1 MSRELSTQLLGG
13 FLSFSLH
20 VAAGF
25 ALLWAWD
32 QGSPMRERRG
42 GESGTALVVNLVSVD
57 SEGRVSESNAI
68 HKARSIDTH
77 PEPARPTRPG
87 RDGKASS
94 TQAAAAGPQS
104 EAARARSDI
113 QGEAR
118 ELTDLPSAD
127 VLAYRQRLEG
137 HLARYRIYPSAAREA
152 GREGVVMLHFVMTD
166 DGRVLQAWVGESSGV
181 SDIDREAVAAV
192 LRAQPL
198 PVFPQGWPGR
208 LDIILPVTFRL
219 G

>member
-32 QGSPMRERRG
+32 QGSPMRDRRG
-42 GESGTALVVNLVSVD
+42 GDSGTGLVVNLVSLD
-57 SEGRVSESNAI
+57 SGGRVNEGNAV
-68 HKARSIDTH
+68 HKAQSIDSH
-77 PEPARPTRPG
+77 SEYSPPIRPG
-87 RDGKASS
+87 RDGKARPA
-94 TQAAAAGPQS
+94 QLAAGPQS
-104 EAARARSDI
+104 EVAPARSDLR
-113 QGEAR
+113 GEAR

-152 GREGVVMLHFVMTD
+152 GREGIVMLHFVMTD

-198 PVFPQGWPGR
+198 PAFPQGWPGR

>member
-25 ALLWAWD
+25 ALLWTWS
-32 QGSPMRERRG
+32 QGAPARDRSG
-42 GESGTALVVNLVSVD
+42 SDSGTALAVDLVSLD
-57 SEGRVSESNAI
+57 SDGRLSESNAGANT
-68 HKARSIDTH
+68 HAIDSRPERAPPVRPSTDGRA
-77 PEPARPTRPG
+77 EPAPP
-87 RDGKASS
+87 AN
-94 TQAAAAGPQS
+94 GPQS
-104 EAARARSDI
+104 AADSASPAA
-113 QGEAR
+113 QGDAR
-118 ELTDLPSAD
+118 ELADLPSAEAF
-127 VLAYRQRLEG
+127 AYRQRLEG
-137 HLARYRIYPSAAREA
+137 HLARYRIYPSAARAA

-166 DGRVLQAWVGESSGV
+166 DGKVLEAWVGESSGV

-198 PVFPQGWPGR
+198 PAFPQGWPGR
-208 LDIILPVTFRL
+208 LDIILPVKFRL